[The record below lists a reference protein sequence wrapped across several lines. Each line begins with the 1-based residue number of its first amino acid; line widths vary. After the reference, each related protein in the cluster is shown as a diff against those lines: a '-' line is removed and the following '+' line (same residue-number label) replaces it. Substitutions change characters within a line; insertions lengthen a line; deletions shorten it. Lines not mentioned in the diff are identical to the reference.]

1 AARRRRTHSSGNSLA
16 HILRIE
22 RSFAS
27 AARNVFSARGVMCRS
42 ITFRTI
48 SRRTLWWQRIRHS
61 GSSLEPARLAL
72 ERLLPGGDGFAAFF
86 DGRFDHALVYA
97 VSDLIDGVRE
107 VVLSLHDAQGRP
119 NDRIAHV
126 PLAEITLGVLDHE
139 VEAFCFAFQRS
150 QFVIHSHLAS
160 L

>member
-1 AARRRRTHSSGNSLA
+1 
-16 HILRIE
+16 
-22 RSFAS
+22 
-27 AARNVFSARGVMCRS
+27 MCRS

-72 ERLLPGGDGFAAFF
+72 ERLLQGGDGFATFF

-97 VSDLIDGVRE
+97 VSGDLIDGVRE

-119 NDRIAHV
+119 NDWIAHV
-126 PLAEITLGVLDHE
+126 PLTEIALCVLNLE
-139 VEAFCFAFQRS
+139 AEAFRQRS
-150 QFVIHSHLAS
+150 QSVIHSHLSSLPRSRSMAHSTHMWAGLAAS
-160 L
+160 VAGRA